1 MNPIVFLFVLVFGG
15 SMAASAVKIVNQSDE
30 ALVET
35 LGKYSGK
42 KLTPGLNFV
51 VPVMD
56 KVVFKQTI
64 RERVL
69 DVPPQSCI
77 TRDNVSIS
85 VDAVVY
91 WRIVD
96 LEKAYY
102 KVENLQSA
110 MVNLVLTQIRAE
122 MGKLELDETFTARSE
137 INELL
142 LRELDISTD
151 PWGVKVTRVELRDI
165 VPSKAV
171 LDSMELQM
179 AAERRKRAAVLT
191 SEGERESAV
200 NTARGRAESEILAAE
215 AGQKATVL
223 DAEAQQKT
231 IVLKAQALR
240 QEAVLKAQA
249 TSEAMQI
256 IADKLKSDPQ
266 AANALQF
273 LLAQQYLQVG
283 QQIGASD
290 SSKVMFMDPR
300 TIPATLEGMKA
311 IVGDVAAIATQHLQ
325 QGRPVEDLR
334 DRQPHPKFS
343 DDPTPDL
350 PAGSPVR
357 IGLWGLVGL
366 ASMAAIASL
375 VWTVWLAVGS

>member
-1 MNPIVFLFVLVFGG
+1 MNPIVFLVVLALGG
-15 SMAASAVKIVNQSDE
+15 GIASSAVKIVNQSDE

-35 LGKYSGK
+35 LGRYNGK

-51 VPVMD
+51 TPVLD
-56 KVVFKQTI
+56 KVVYKQTV

-96 LEKAYY
+96 MEKAYY
-102 KVENLQSA
+102 KVENLQAA
-110 MVNLVLTQIRAE
+110 MVNLVLTQIRSE

-137 INELL
+137 INESL

-165 VPSKAV
+165 MPSKAV
-171 LDSMELQM
+171 QDSMELQM

-200 NTARGRAESEILAAE
+200 NSAKGKAESEVLAAE
-215 AGQKATVL
+215 SGKKAAIL
-223 DAEAQQKT
+223 DAEAQQKA
-231 IVLKAQALR
+231 IVLKAQAFR

-249 TSEAMQI
+249 TSEAMAI
-256 IADKLKSDPQ
+256 IADKLRNDPQ
-266 AANALQF
+266 AKEALQF
-273 LLAQQYLQVG
+273 LLAQNYLDMG
-283 QQIGASD
+283 QQIGESG

-300 TIPATLEGMKA
+300 SIPATLEGMKA
-311 IVGDVAAIATQHLQ
+311 IVGD
-325 QGRPVEDLR
+325 G
-334 DRQPHPKFS
+334 
-343 DDPTPDL
+343 TPPL
-350 PAGSPVR
+350 S
-357 IGLWGLVGL
+357 
-366 ASMAAIASL
+366 
-375 VWTVWLAVGS
+375 